1 MAIMNAVF
9 RFNIFIDGVNSDEGK
24 IAAVVAESFGAL
36 GRMAALSVPL
46 LVWTLGVILSV
57 KLTDR
62 QTFFRRTYWAIP
74 LWMVISTILTLLMR
88 ALLGLVWRSSCLWDG
103 CPRRADSVR
112 TVGLRSWMS
121 EIDAH
126 ASGNG
131 QPGGKPNMTALVG
144 VLVAIIV
151 GFWPRVAVIGSPA
164 LQESD
169 LRRVSRNY
177 AGLTA
182 RLSAHLVM
190 LVATAMI
197 LVALFLGL
205 WSVWPATSDELGVG
219 FALLVGSVFGFQE
232 AVFAT
237 TKGVLP
243 GFSFPGFGTHFV
255 YSPADRIRRNGRIQ
269 LLLTAIVTVGV
280 IVYWLS
286 LWR

>member
-1 MAIMNAVF
+1 
-9 RFNIFIDGVNSDEGK
+9 
-24 IAAVVAESFGAL
+24 
-36 GRMAALSVPL
+36 
-46 LVWTLGVILSV
+46 
-57 KLTDR
+57 
-62 QTFFRRTYWAIP
+62 
-74 LWMVISTILTLLMR
+74 
-88 ALLGLVWRSSCLWDG
+88 
-103 CPRRADSVR
+103 
-112 TVGLRSWMS
+112 
-121 EIDAH
+121 
-126 ASGNG
+126 
-131 QPGGKPNMTALVG
+131 MTALVG

-232 AVFAT
+232 AVLAT
-237 TKGVLP
+237 TQGVLP
-243 GFSFPGFGTHFV
+243 GFSYPGLGPRFV
-255 YSPADRIRRNGRIQ
+255 YSPTDRIRRNGRRQ
-269 LLLTAIVTVGV
+269 LLLTTVVTVGV
-280 IVYWLS
+280 IVYWVS
-286 LWR
+286 LWL